1 MASQQLPPEP
11 FSRQLRL
18 LLVEDDPISCRL
30 LQARLAGDFAEILVA
45 EDGVAGLELFL
56 KERPDLVVTDYL
68 MPVMNGISMVEEFRS
83 RNIQVPVILV
93 TASMDT
99 DLLVKAIDLG
109 ISSFLHKPVTAK
121 NLARSIALVT
131 GLIEH
136 AHLQRKTVEQELA
149 LLHFKEKYHE
159 SQQEQAFRK
168 ELNILENDLYLR
180 DWQGPQGSQWVA
192 QALYMPHDIMCG
204 DSYSLRRLPDGGLLI
219 YLGDAMG
226 KGLASSLTSM
236 LAVYLFN
243 LKVDALPPGH
253 ILHFSTFLEQYTR
266 LIQKRLLDDE
276 IFSFSL
282 FHLDAQSPVLEAAT
296 FGMPPILLKDGQGL
310 VASLS
315 CNNPPLS
322 TYQEALR
329 CDCYPLDGIR
339 QLLLYSDGLNEA
351 FLQDDSMYRDHLDSD
366 FAASPCADQLWKK
379 FRAVVET
386 PEDDLTLLF
395 LSRVDLP
402 ALREDSRS
410 IPSRLRAVEAACE
423 DLEALLDIWGTPD
436 DALRSGFIM
445 ALREATL
452 NAYEHGSLAINE
464 QEKRRLLE
472 GSDYMEWLAQR
483 ESALDSTIAI
493 HLCQGESEGHPW
505 LRARVRDPGQG
516 FRPRKPNPGGSEFAS
531 LNGRGLRLMEKY
543 SDTLYFNEQG
553 NEVSFIKFLP
563 KESPCS

>member
-1 MASQQLPPEP
+1 MGSPPTAQEP

-18 LLVEDDPISCRL
+18 LLVEDDPISRRL
-30 LQARLAGDFAEILVA
+30 LEARLAGDFAEILVA
-45 EDGVAGLELFL
+45 ENGEAGLELFL
-56 KERPDLVVTDYL
+56 KESPDLVVTDNL
-68 MPVMNGISMVEEFRS
+68 MPVMTGISMVEAFRN
-83 RNIQVPVILV
+83 RNLQVPVILV

-121 NLARSIALVT
+121 NLARSITQVT
-131 GLIEH
+131 SMIEH

-180 DWQGPQGSQWVA
+180 DWQGPAGSQWVA
-192 QALYMPHDIMCG
+192 QALYRPHDIMCG

-243 LKVDALPPGH
+243 LQVDALAPGH
-253 ILHFSTFLEQYTR
+253 VLHFATFLEHYTR

-282 FHLDAQSPVLEAAT
+282 FHLDAESPVLEAAA
-296 FGMPPILLKDGQGL
+296 FGMPPILLKDSQGQ
-310 VASLS
+310 VTSLS

-322 TYQEALR
+322 TSQEAFR
-329 CDCYPLDGIR
+329 SDRHPLDGTR

-366 FAASPCADQLWKK
+366 FAASACADQLWRR
-379 FRAVVET
+379 FQAVVDT

-402 ALREDSRS
+402 AQREVRRS
-410 IPSRLRAVEAACE
+410 IPSRLREVESACE
-423 DLEALLDIWGTPD
+423 ELESLLDSWGAPD

-464 QEKRRLLE
+464 EEKRRLLE
-472 GSDYMEWLAQR
+472 GSDYMDWLAQR
-483 ESALDSTIAI
+483 EGTLDSSITIDLA
-493 HLCQGESEGHPW
+493 QGQSEGHAW
-505 LRARVRDPGQG
+505 LRAQVRDPGQG
-516 FRPRKPNPGGSEFAS
+516 FKPRRPNPGGSDFAS

-543 SDTLYFNEQG
+543 SDALYFNEQG
-553 NEVSFIKFLP
+553 NEVSFLKFLP